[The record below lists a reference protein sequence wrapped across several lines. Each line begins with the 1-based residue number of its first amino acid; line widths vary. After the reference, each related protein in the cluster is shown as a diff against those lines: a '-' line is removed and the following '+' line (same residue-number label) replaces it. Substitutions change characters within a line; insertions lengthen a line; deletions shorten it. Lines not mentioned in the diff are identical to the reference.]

1 MTPQLRERLNAHRQA
16 RADELYDIAAL
27 LESYSFVTDAG
38 PVREAAGQCLGAIR
52 TARGKVPDTGR
63 EYWGYEIT
71 DLRIALEP
79 QRHCRPRAAT
89 MDNVSG
95 LLTVKVEEYV
105 PADMNA
111 VGSGFPL
118 LRKLDTDFHYDAQ
131 LLVAGDPHVIRAA
144 WHLDTHLYTDTN
156 SDSVHP
162 RFHFQVGGERLDD
175 MDHLIRGV
183 FVPETP
189 RMPVAP
195 LDGVLAIDFV
205 LSHYCGS
212 AWGVL
217 RDMDA
222 TYKQL
227 RKAPMQR
234 YWGPYFRILSDGI
247 AALDEAPDGGA
258 ANVLIPN
265 IFAA

>member
-1 MTPQLRERLNAHRQA
+1 
-16 RADELYDIAAL
+16 
-27 LESYSFVTDAG
+27 
-38 PVREAAGQCLGAIR
+38 
-52 TARGKVPDTGR
+52 
-63 EYWGYEIT
+63 
-71 DLRIALEP
+71 
-79 QRHCRPRAAT
+79 

-95 LLTVKVEEYV
+95 VLTVKVEEYV
-105 PADMNA
+105 PADIKA

-118 LRKLDTDFHYDAQ
+118 LRKLDTDFYYDAQ
-131 LLVAGDPHVIRAA
+131 LLIAGNPHVIRAA
-144 WHLDTHLYTDTN
+144 WHLDTHLFTDTN
-156 SDSVHP
+156 SDSIHP

-234 YWGPYFRILSDGI
+234 YWGPYFRTLSDGI
-247 AALDEAPDGGA
+247 AALDETPDGGA

-265 IFAA
+265 IFAV